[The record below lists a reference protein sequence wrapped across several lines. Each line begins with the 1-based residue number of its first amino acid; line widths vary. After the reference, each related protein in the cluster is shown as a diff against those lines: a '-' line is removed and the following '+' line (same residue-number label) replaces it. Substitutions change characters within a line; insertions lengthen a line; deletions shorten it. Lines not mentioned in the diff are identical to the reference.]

1 MMTTSELPYSALE
14 TIPNVLEEIRQLYRQ
29 QPFPWVIGYSGGK
42 DSTTTLQLIWRA
54 LEGLP
59 SEERTKPVH
68 VISSDTLV
76 ETPKIVDYINDALD
90 RINRVSAEQ
99 NMPFMARKLTPIL
112 DDTFWVNL
120 IGRGYPAPND
130 NFRWCTERLKIRASN
145 RFILEQVAEHG
156 EVILVLGIRR
166 GESATRDQVMNM
178 HRVSGYKL
186 AKHGQ
191 LPGAWVYMP
200 IEQFTTND
208 VWTYLTQ
215 APSPW
220 GSDNRQL
227 AALYRSAQSGEC
239 PLVIDTSTSSCGN
252 SRFGCWVCTVVE
264 RDRSMEAMID
274 NGEEWMIPLLE
285 FRDRLATTQDP
296 VNKPDQREYR
306 GRDGRIKTT
315 KEGRILYRTYTLDF
329 SKKMLRDLLQTEQA
343 IQRHDPGFQ
352 LIGEDEL
359 REIRRLWIM
368 EREDW
373 GDSLPTLYSEET
385 GKMLDWEV
393 SDIAT
398 PGQLEAEILAE
409 VTARHAAPLRL
420 VQKLIDV
427 EWQHYGMRRRAT
439 IHKSIEKTINEDWR
453 TLDEVQAAAR
463 QQLTTNGTG

>member
-1 MMTTSELPYSALE
+1 MTALELPFSALE
-14 TIPNVLEEIRQLYRQ
+14 TIPALLEEIRQLYRQ

-42 DSTTTLQLIWRA
+42 DSTSALQLVWRA

-59 SEERTKPVH
+59 PEERTKTVH

-76 ETPKIVDYINDALD
+76 ETPKIVDYIDHALE
-90 RINRVSAEQ
+90 RINQVARAQ
-99 NMPFMARKLTPIL
+99 TMPIVARKLTPIL

-166 GESATRDQVMNM
+166 GESTTRDQVMNM

-215 APSPW
+215 SKSPW

-227 AALYRSAQSGEC
+227 AALYRSAQAGEC

-274 NGEEWMIPLLE
+274 NGEEWMIPLLN
-285 FRDRLATTQDP
+285 FRDRLAKTQDP
-296 VNKPDQREYR
+296 EVKPEQREYR
-306 GRDGRIKTT
+306 GRDGRIKTS
-315 KEGRILYRTYTLDF
+315 KDGRILYRTYTLDF
-329 SKKMLRDLLQTEQA
+329 SKTLLADLLATERE
-343 IQRHDPGFQ
+343 IQQHDAGFQ
-352 LIGEDEL
+352 LIGIDEL

-368 EREDW
+368 ERQDW
-373 GDSLPTLYSEET
+373 ADSLPAIYQAET

-393 SDIAT
+393 SDIQT

-409 VTARHAAPLRL
+409 VSQRHDAPLRL

-427 EWQHYGMRRRAT
+427 EWQHFGMRRRAT
-439 IHKSIEKTINEDWR
+439 IHKAIDKVVNQDWR
-453 TLDEVQAAAR
+453 SLDEVLDDAR
-463 QQLTTNGTG
+463 QALNADGVD